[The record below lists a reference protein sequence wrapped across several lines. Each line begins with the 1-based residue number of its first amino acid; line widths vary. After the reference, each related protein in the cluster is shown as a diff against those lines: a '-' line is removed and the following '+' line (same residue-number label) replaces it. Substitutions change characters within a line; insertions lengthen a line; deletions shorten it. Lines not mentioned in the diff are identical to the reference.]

1 MRNEPVFRNAIIEWI
16 APRVLEMLDI
26 LVVPLVPVVPLYP
39 LLRLVKIGKI
49 ERREDGGVVRSDVS
63 HPGACKNKGDLV
75 G

>member
-49 ERREDGGVVRSDVS
+49 ERREDGGVVSVLR
-63 HPGACKNKGDLV
+63 GTYALAGKTY
-75 G
+75 